1 MGDGFRRERKWE
13 GGKKEEGGRCCFIL
27 GEIDSLEGLAEI
39 EIVFS
44 EI

>member
-1 MGDGFRRERKWE
+1 MGDGVRRERKWE
-13 GGKKEEGGRCCFIL
+13 GRTKEGGGRFCLIL